1 MEFHVHI
8 DASLLAVGA
17 MLAQNPI
24 IKYDQPI
31 VYVSKLL
38 NKAKQDY
45 TATKKEA
52 LIMVYALHKFRHFL
66 LRNFV
71 QGTHNQYYSSN
82 NQIPP

>member
-1 MEFHVHI
+1 MEFHVDT

-31 VYVSKLL
+31 VYAYKLL

-45 TATKKEA
+45 TTTKKEA
-52 LIMVYALHKFRHFL
+52 LVMVYALHKFRLFL
-66 LRNFV
+66 
-71 QGTHNQYYSSN
+71 QGTHNQYCSINS
-82 NQIPP
+82 QIPP